1 MRIDNQVLA
10 VLGAARV
17 EGNQLFLT
25 GQLDRNLYQRTD
37 KVLQAAGGK
46 WNRSKK
52 SHVFDSCAEERIEQM
67 ISTGD
72 IVVPQDFGYFPT
84 PKPVVELLVEL
95 ADLEKGHFVLE
106 PSAGQGAIVEGILE
120 ECSNVCVDVYELLQ
134 SNCEVLLKKGL
145 GSRAENT
152 LPTDFLTVPPTPIYD
167 RVVMNPPFEKQADI
181 KHVLH
186 AYKFLKP
193 GGLLVSVMGAGV
205 HFRENKLTTDFREF
219 VARRGGTI
227 QELPQGS
234 FKVSGT
240 MVNTVVV
247 TIPN

>member
-10 VLGAARV
+10 VLGSARV

-52 SHVFDSCAEERIEQM
+52 AHVFDSCAEARIEQM
-67 ISTGD
+67 LNTGD
-72 IVVPQDFGYFPT
+72 IVIPQDFGYFPT

-95 ADLEKGHFVLE
+95 ADLENGHFVLE

-120 ECSNVCVDVYELLQ
+120 ECSQVFVDVYELLQ
-134 SNCEVLLKKGL
+134 SNMDVLVKKPFSSMD
-145 GSRAENT
+145 GSYV
-152 LPTDFLTVPPTPIYD
+152 PTDFLTVAPTPIYD

-181 KHVLH
+181 RHVLH
-186 AYKFLKP
+186 AYKFLKS
-193 GGLLVSVMGAGV
+193 GGRLVSVMSAAV
-205 HFRENKLTTDFREF
+205 QFRENKLTTDFREF

-240 MVNTVVV
+240 MVNTVIV